1 MEIMVFF
8 RDDVYVCKLNCMV
21 VNIMMTIH
29 DNITN
34 EISFQV
40 PYNTNNK
47 FRQNI

>member
-1 MEIMVFF
+1 MAFF
-8 RDDVYVCKLNCMV
+8 RDDVYDCKLNCII
-21 VNIMMTIH
+21 VNILIPIH

-40 PYNTNNK
+40 PYKTNNN